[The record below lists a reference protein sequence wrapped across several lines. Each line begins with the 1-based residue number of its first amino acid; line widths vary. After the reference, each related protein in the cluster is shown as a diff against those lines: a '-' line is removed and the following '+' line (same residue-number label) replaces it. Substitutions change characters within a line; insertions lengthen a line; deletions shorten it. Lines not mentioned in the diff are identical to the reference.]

1 MEDLKKEEGI
11 SKTFGELTD
20 DDYVYVVYKLEVPK
34 VLKLRSHTIL
44 RKENGGK
51 DIKIIGVTDKDDFI
65 QNSDK
70 LKGYETDKYIVTT
83 DKNYIS
89 NYIYK
94 EEIESYINKIR
105 SNISKIRMLNYE
117 SETFCDAVDQL
128 IKMLKIEQL

>member
-1 MEDLKKEEGI
+1 MEMNRP
-11 SKTFGELTD
+11 KTFGELTD

-44 RKENGGK
+44 RKENGSK

-65 QNSDK
+65 QNADK

-89 NYIYK
+89 NYVYK
-94 EEIESYINKIR
+94 EIESYINKIR
-105 SNISKIRMLNYE
+105 FNTSKIRMLNYE
-117 SETFCDAVDQL
+117 NETFCDAVDQL
-128 IKMLKIEQL
+128 IRMLK